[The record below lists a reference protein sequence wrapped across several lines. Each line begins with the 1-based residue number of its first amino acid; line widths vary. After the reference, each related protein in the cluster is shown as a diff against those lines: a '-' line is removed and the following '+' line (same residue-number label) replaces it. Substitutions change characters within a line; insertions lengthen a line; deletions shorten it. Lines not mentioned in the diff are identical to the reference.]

1 MDKQE
6 AEQLVEVIENNEDLG
21 TEENDLT
28 EEELA
33 VLDSDEEELTALS
46 DDEEDYDDEDFDEE
60 PEREV
65 IQVTE
70 TVQIVSQPVITT
82 VSVGAEVGSKGEVK
96 PNCKIS
102 VERHIEGKED
112 EIDVLEV
119 IAEDFESLSNMVKT
133 KILGL
138 KKSTNPRS
146 EMN

>member
-1 MDKQE
+1 MDEKEVLQI
-6 AEQLVEVIENNEDLG
+6 AEEIENNEELG
-21 TEENDLT
+21 TEENEMS
-28 EEELA
+28 EEELEA
-33 VLDSDEEELTALS
+33 LDVEEEEEFE
-46 DDEEDYDDEDFDEE
+46 DDFEEE

-70 TVQIVSQPVITT
+70 TIQVVSQPVVTI

-96 PNCKIS
+96 PVCKVT

-112 EIDVLEV
+112 EINVYDI
-119 IAEDFESLSNMVKT
+119 IADDFDQLSSMVKA

-138 KKSTNPRS
+138 KKSTNPVNKV